1 MIYLETQINIRENI
15 INRSR
20 GKAREYFL
28 IFFSYEQ
35 NPRRSL
41 TLIKITNK
49 MLSSPPRRS
58 TLYPIRMIRNN
69 NRLWTPPSLFF
80 SCKNCIYK
88 KSKNKNKNNR
98 VQTTE
103 MEEKKERRIT
113 HETTKLCTQEQSI
126 NKSKLIFGPH
136 DP

>member
-88 KSKNKNKNNR
+88 KSKKKIKKTVYRLQRWKKKRKGELHMKPQNFVHKNNQSTR
-98 VQTTE
+98 V
-103 MEEKKERRIT
+103 
-113 HETTKLCTQEQSI
+113 S
-126 NKSKLIFGPH
+126 
-136 DP
+136 

>member
-69 NRLWTPPSLFF
+69 NRLWTPPSHFF

-88 KSKNKNKNNR
+88 KSKKKIKKTVYRLQRWKKKRKGELHMKPQNFVHKNNQSTR
-98 VQTTE
+98 V
-103 MEEKKERRIT
+103 
-113 HETTKLCTQEQSI
+113 S
-126 NKSKLIFGPH
+126 
-136 DP
+136 